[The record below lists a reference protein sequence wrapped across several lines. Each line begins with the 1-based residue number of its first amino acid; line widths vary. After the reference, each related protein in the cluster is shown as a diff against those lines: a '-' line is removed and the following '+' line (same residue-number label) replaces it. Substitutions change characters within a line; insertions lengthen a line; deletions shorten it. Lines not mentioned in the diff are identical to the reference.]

1 MISLWPLGTVSW
13 ECPPPLSDGPFKLP
27 ALGPAPPSPNMPK
40 RKAEFTH
47 GHPHDARMAARLGRI
62 IYSKQ
67 VHHLGSAR
75 APGNAGYSAFQHKK
89 RRTKSR
95 RACAEAAPR
104 AVATLLRPGEATVIL
119 AYHSDRLSI
128 ARDRFEVLGARG
140 DMNKS
145 TFGTEDKCNPLE
157 AIIGAALRYQT
168 LRSLTA
174 TEIGA
179 APRLRH
185 VTQGVVVSD
194 RHAAATSKG
203 GHGERIDLTVMIQSR
218 PRGTVTAKP

>member
-1 MISLWPLGTVSW
+1 MLKPVCSYLRLRVRVISLGPWHSILGM
-13 ECPPPLSDGPFKLP
+13 PPPLPDGPFKPDSELP
-27 ALGPAPPSPNMPK
+27 ALALGP
-40 RKAEFTH
+40 
-47 GHPHDARMAARLGRI
+47 
-62 IYSKQ
+62 
-67 VHHLGSAR
+67 AR

-104 AVATLLRPGEATVIL
+104 AVATTLRLVRPGEATVIL

-128 ARDRFEVLGARG
+128 ARDRFEVLGVRG
-140 DMNKS
+140 DINKS

-179 APRLRH
+179 APRRRH
-185 VTQGVVVSD
+185 VTQGGGVVVSD
-194 RHAAATSKG
+194 RHAAATSHG

>member
-1 MISLWPLGTVSW
+1 MLKPVCSYLRLRVPDDLSLAPWHSILGM
-13 ECPPPLSDGPFKLP
+13 PPPLSDGPFKLP

-104 AVATLLRPGEATVIL
+104 AVATTLRLVRPGEATVIL

-128 ARDRFEVLGARG
+128 ARDRFEVLGVRG
-140 DMNKS
+140 DINKS
-145 TFGTEDKCNPLE
+145 TTFGTEDKCNPLE
-157 AIIGAALRYQT
+157 VTIGAALRYQT

-179 APRLRH
+179 GR
-185 VTQGVVVSD
+185 
-194 RHAAATSKG
+194 AT
-203 GHGERIDLTVMIQSR
+203 
-218 PRGTVTAKP
+218 

>member
-1 MISLWPLGTVSW
+1 MGTRTMRGWPRAWAVSYTQSRYITW
-13 ECPPPLSDGPFKLP
+13 
-27 ALGPAPPSPNMPK
+27 
-40 RKAEFTH
+40 
-47 GHPHDARMAARLGRI
+47 ARA
-62 IYSKQ
+62 
-67 VHHLGSAR
+67 AR

-104 AVATLLRPGEATVIL
+104 AVATTLRLVRPGEATVIL

-128 ARDRFEVLGARG
+128 ARDRFEVLGVRG
-140 DMNKS
+140 DINKS

-179 APRLRH
+179 APRRRH
-185 VTQGVVVSD
+185 VTQGGGVVVSD

>member
-1 MISLWPLGTVSW
+1 MQPTIGTYAQACMLVFASTGAGDLSLAPWHSILGM
-13 ECPPPLSDGPFKLP
+13 PPPLPDGPFKLP
-27 ALGPAPPSPNMPK
+27 ALGP
-40 RKAEFTH
+40 
-47 GHPHDARMAARLGRI
+47 
-62 IYSKQ
+62 
-67 VHHLGSAR
+67 AR

-104 AVATLLRPGEATVIL
+104 AVATLVRPGEATVIL

-128 ARDRFEVLGARG
+128 ARDRFEVLGVRG
-140 DMNKS
+140 DINKS

-194 RHAAATSKG
+194 RHAAATSHG

>member
-1 MISLWPLGTVSW
+1 
-13 ECPPPLSDGPFKLP
+13 
-27 ALGPAPPSPNMPK
+27 
-40 RKAEFTH
+40 
-47 GHPHDARMAARLGRI
+47 
-62 IYSKQ
+62 
-67 VHHLGSAR
+67 
-75 APGNAGYSAFQHKK
+75 
-89 RRTKSR
+89 
-95 RACAEAAPR
+95 
-104 AVATLLRPGEATVIL
+104 
-119 AYHSDRLSI
+119 
-128 ARDRFEVLGARG
+128 
-140 DMNKS
+140 MNKS

-194 RHAAATSKG
+194 LHAAATSKG

>member
-1 MISLWPLGTVSW
+1 
-13 ECPPPLSDGPFKLP
+13 
-27 ALGPAPPSPNMPK
+27 
-40 RKAEFTH
+40 
-47 GHPHDARMAARLGRI
+47 MAARLGRI

-89 RRTKSR
+89 DARNLAG
-95 RACAEAAPR
+95 RAQKLPPARLLPCYDR
-104 AVATLLRPGEATVIL
+104 ARLRSSWRIIAT
-119 AYHSDRLSI
+119 
-128 ARDRFEVLGARG
+128 FEVLGARG

>member
-1 MISLWPLGTVSW
+1 MILL
-13 ECPPPLSDGPFKLP
+13 
-27 ALGPAPPSPNMPK
+27 
-40 RKAEFTH
+40 
-47 GHPHDARMAARLGRI
+47 DARMAAGLERVV
-62 IYSKQ
+62 YSKQ

-104 AVATLLRPGEATVIL
+104 AVATTLRLVRPGEATVIL

-128 ARDRFEVLGARG
+128 ARDRFEVLGVRG
-140 DMNKS
+140 DINKS
-145 TFGTEDKCNPLE
+145 TTFGTEDKCNPLE
-157 AIIGAALRYQT
+157 ATIGAALRYQT

-179 APRLRH
+179 
-185 VTQGVVVSD
+185 
-194 RHAAATSKG
+194 
-203 GHGERIDLTVMIQSR
+203 
-218 PRGTVTAKP
+218 GTVNVAKMVRGGSL

>member
-89 RRTKSR
+89 DARNLAG
-95 RACAEAAPR
+95 RAQKLPPARLLPCYDR
-104 AVATLLRPGEATVIL
+104 ARLRSSWRIIATVL
-119 AYHSDRLSI
+119 ASRETDS
-128 ARDRFEVLGARG
+128 RFLA
-140 DMNKS
+140 
-145 TFGTEDKCNPLE
+145 
-157 AIIGAALRYQT
+157 
-168 LRSLTA
+168 
-174 TEIGA
+174 
-179 APRLRH
+179 
-185 VTQGVVVSD
+185 
-194 RHAAATSKG
+194 HAAT
-203 GHGERIDLTVMIQSR
+203 
-218 PRGTVTAKP
+218 

>member
-1 MISLWPLGTVSW
+1 MQPTIGTYAQACMLVFASTGAGDLSLAPWHSILGM
-13 ECPPPLSDGPFKLP
+13 PPPLPDGPFKLP
-27 ALGPAPPSPNMPK
+27 ALGP
-40 RKAEFTH
+40 
-47 GHPHDARMAARLGRI
+47 
-62 IYSKQ
+62 
-67 VHHLGSAR
+67 AR

-104 AVATLLRPGEATVIL
+104 AVATTLRLVRPGEATVIL

-128 ARDRFEVLGARG
+128 ARDRFEVLGVRG
-140 DMNKS
+140 DINKS
-145 TFGTEDKCNPLE
+145 TTFGTEDKCNPLE
-157 AIIGAALRYQT
+157 VTIGAALRYQT

>member
-1 MISLWPLGTVSW
+1 MISVVLNPSLTARTSQSQKSARVKEAQKNSVLAWAVSYTQSRYITW
-13 ECPPPLSDGPFKLP
+13 
-27 ALGPAPPSPNMPK
+27 
-40 RKAEFTH
+40 
-47 GHPHDARMAARLGRI
+47 ARA
-62 IYSKQ
+62 
-67 VHHLGSAR
+67 AR

-104 AVATLLRPGEATVIL
+104 AVATTLRLVRPGEATVIL

-128 ARDRFEVLGARG
+128 ARDRFEVLGVRG
-140 DMNKS
+140 DINKS

-157 AIIGAALRYQT
+157 AIIGAALRLRYQT

-179 APRLRH
+179 APRRRH
-185 VTQGVVVSD
+185 VTQG
-194 RHAAATSKG
+194 G
-203 GHGERIDLTVMIQSR
+203 GGRCE
-218 PRGTVTAKP
+218 